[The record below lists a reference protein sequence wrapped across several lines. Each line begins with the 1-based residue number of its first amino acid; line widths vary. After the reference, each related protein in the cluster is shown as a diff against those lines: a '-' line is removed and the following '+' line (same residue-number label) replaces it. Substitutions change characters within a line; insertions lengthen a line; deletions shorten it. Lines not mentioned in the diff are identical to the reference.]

1 MQFNVIRGPEGSGK
15 TTRLRQMAREFGAG
29 DKILEGSSNSAE
41 SLKRGVMAAAR
52 RGERHVFIDDCSQA
66 CLEAMRGWMGIPGS
80 MVVHVVLSA
89 PAAIDA
95 LAPFF
100 DELDR
105 LDAQRP
111 AVKAAGLAALKR
123 LVPVALQQTGQS
135 QVVGRVLL
143 GLYDGRAF
151 PFELTA
157 LRCLDAQVFEDCM
170 AVLRLDQV
178 PEQEVHEYLPDG
190 QQVFDRL
197 VALWR

>member
-1 MQFNVIRGPEGSGK
+1 MQFDVIRGPEGSGK
-15 TTRLRQMAREFGAG
+15 TTRLRQMASEFGAG
-29 DKILEGSSNSAE
+29 DKILEGSSTSAE

-66 CLEAMRGWMGIPGS
+66 CLEAMRGWTGMPDS
-80 MVVHVVLSA
+80 MVVHVVLST
-89 PAAIDA
+89 PVAIDA

-111 AVKAAGLAALKR
+111 TVKAAGLAALKR
-123 LVPVALQQTGQS
+123 LVPLALQQTGQS

-143 GLYDGRAF
+143 GLYDGQTF

-190 QQVFDRL
+190 RQVFDRL